1 MTAVCKRPERGEALF
16 ERPAGKAAA
25 AQETWGGANI
35 LEAAV
40 GGRAG
45 ELDRPRLDYLSPMVV
60 SEMVEVRCP
69 LVVGV
74 RERLEPCS
82 YLGGPGVPG
91 GSPMVSP
98 RSSPRHSPRSSPRVS
113 PRASPRASP
122 RVSPRS
128 TPRRRSRAHSRDV
141 TPLEELVVVSVP
153 CRELKPHRLR
163 QHRNSQRVSKVSA
176 DCRTTVVRQWRD
188 LIVRLRNVSF
198 VDMVNGGLL
207 KNEIVNGFNV
217 S

>member
-1 MTAVCKRPERGEALF
+1 MTAACKRPERGETLF

-25 AQETWGGANI
+25 AQEAWGGTNI

-82 YLGGPGVPG
+82 YLGGPGGPG

-153 CRELKPHRLR
+153 CRELKVGSGTAGRRKVLQGISAFELGNVLPCYGSWAVPNKDPLR
-163 QHRNSQRVSKVSA
+163 CSRSII
-176 DCRTTVVRQWRD
+176 
-188 LIVRLRNVSF
+188 LY
-198 VDMVNGGLL
+198 
-207 KNEIVNGFNV
+207 
-217 S
+217 